1 MNVKLNRNSPWLAN
15 ALQKMT
21 SLICLPHTAYQSVL
35 KTQVVNKSQTTSEW
49 QAFCFPPAAAS
60 TYSYADIYISIYLF
74 AGISL
79 AHLRASLFFKQCDFF
94 FKLDL
99 STCWEHFY
107 ASYSP
112 TSNLLIFLRRGC
124 KWHRVGWHF
133 LGSSLQINTWLIMQI
148 RVTNISEIAPRKG
161 GDLKLL
167 WNTNTPLKPTV
178 MKLSDED

>member
-1 MNVKLNRNSPWLAN
+1 MHYRKWHPLYAYHTQRTKVCSKPKWSIKARLQVNDRLSVSPR
-15 ALQKMT
+15 LQLLRIHM
-21 SLICLPHTAYQSVL
+21 Q
-35 KTQVVNKSQTTSEW
+35 
-49 QAFCFPPAAAS
+49 
-60 TYSYADIYISIYLF
+60 ISIYLS
-74 AGISL
+74 IYL
-79 AHLRASLFFKQCDFF
+79 QASVSHILGLHFSSSNVIFF

-124 KWHRVGWHF
+124 KWHRVRWHF

>member
-1 MNVKLNRNSPWLAN
+1 MHYRKWHPLYAYHTQRTKVCSKPKWSIKARLQVNDRLSVSPR
-15 ALQKMT
+15 LQLLRIHM
-21 SLICLPHTAYQSVL
+21 Q
-35 KTQVVNKSQTTSEW
+35 
-49 QAFCFPPAAAS
+49 
-60 TYSYADIYISIYLF
+60 ISIYLF

-112 TSNLLIFLRRGC
+112 TSNLEIFLRRGC
-124 KWHRVGWHF
+124 KCHRVGWHF